1 MELPVK
7 KGHCLPKMSTRAKRK
22 VVAGDRARRPN
33 VPWHMP
39 PGVRVRENVVANTDK
54 KKYTKQIPDI
64 TKCIINWCSSSSNY
78 N

>member
-39 PGVRVRENVVANTDK
+39 PGVRVRENVVANTGK
-54 KKYTKQIPDI
+54 KKYTKLSKKTHLRNLLSGGIP
-64 TKCIINWCSSSSNY
+64 
-78 N
+78 

>member
-7 KGHCLPKMSTRAKRK
+7 KGHCPPKMSTRAKRK

-54 KKYTKQIPDI
+54 KKYTKH
-64 TKCIINWCSSSSNY
+64 S
-78 N
+78 

>member
-54 KKYTKQIPDI
+54 KKYTKP
-64 TKCIINWCSSSSNY
+64 S
-78 N
+78 